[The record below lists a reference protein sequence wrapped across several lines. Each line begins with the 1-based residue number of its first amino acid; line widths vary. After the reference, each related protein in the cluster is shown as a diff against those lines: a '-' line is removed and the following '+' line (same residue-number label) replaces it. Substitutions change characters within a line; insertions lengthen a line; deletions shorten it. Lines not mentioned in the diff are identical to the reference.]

1 MSFLILT
8 IWNIKH
14 STSLSAAAALF
25 LLEERSAVW
34 SLAIEHLQKESL
46 HIIMRGEC
54 LVFYPLGAAGGF
66 PL

>member
-25 LLEERSAVW
+25 LLEERSAVGC
-34 SLAIEHLQKESL
+34 LAIEHLQKESL
-46 HIIMRGEC
+46 HIIMRGEG
-54 LVFYPLGAAGGF
+54 LVFNALGAAGGF
-66 PL
+66 SL